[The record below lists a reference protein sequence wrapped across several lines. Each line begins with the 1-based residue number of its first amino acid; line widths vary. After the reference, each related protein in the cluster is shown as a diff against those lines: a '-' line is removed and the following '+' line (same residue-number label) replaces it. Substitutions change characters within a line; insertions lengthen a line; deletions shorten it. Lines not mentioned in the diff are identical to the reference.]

1 MQNIFLMKH
10 FTQCTFVFTTCV
22 NNLYIFSNKR
32 LHAET
37 LKMGC
42 GVMTRNK
49 KNSLCGILSVKT
61 NEPHGEIK
69 LCAVWKFFTHE
80 FPSVR
85 HRRQ

>member
-1 MQNIFLMKH
+1 MKTINMDIMQNIFLMKH

-42 GVMTRNK
+42 GVMTTNK
-49 KNSLCGILSVKT
+49 KKT
-61 NEPHGEIK
+61 TP
-69 LCAVWKFFTHE
+69 CVE
-80 FPSVR
+80 FC
-85 HRRQ
+85 Q